1 MKKDKKK
8 AKKLLGLKDDED
20 LEDFKSSK
28 QLYEENEQG
37 DVVKGNMTS
46 PAPKSKNAVCA
57 CILDHMQRIL
67 SFALKKSRRN

>member
-28 QLYEENEQG
+28 QVYEENKDGEL
-37 DVVKGNMTS
+37 VKG
-46 PAPKSKNAVCA
+46 
-57 CILDHMQRIL
+57 R
-67 SFALKKSRRN
+67 